1 MPMNTFLLLILIVIF
16 GFLSFHFINQKIQK
30 KFLYLTGLEFLFVGI
45 LIGEPFVRFVN
56 DLFNSDLPVLLNTEG
71 SVQLKPIIATILGAV
86 GFSIGLQFRLKELF
100 NYSIE
105 HLRLAIN
112 DILLTVIVISGL
124 SFLLISNLFQNIL
137 DFQSIIINS
146 LITGISASTLSVIVL
161 ESIQSKFEVSGNNF
175 DTLQK
180 IPKINNFIALTLFGL
195 MFAVFH
201 KGQTSGIQVTSVE
214 WFVINIAL
222 GLIIGFLFFVFLER
236 EENETKLLIALLGII
251 IFSSGVA
258 YFMNFSPLFLN
269 MLVGF
274 VIGNFL
280 KSKDLIS
287 SIFRKLEHPFY
298 VIILIYAGANIRI
311 DNFWIFVSG
320 LILYVVFRF
329 VVKYFNGWFTYQFSY
344 DKSKFSSRIG
354 LGLNTQGM
362 IAIAMMVN
370 FQQVYDNPLANS
382 LFAII
387 LIGVLINEILSTK
400 LTKDLLI
407 DLSEIK

>member
-1 MPMNTFLLLILIVIF
+1 MNTFLLLILIIIL
-16 GFLSFHFINQKIQK
+16 GFLSFHFVNQKLQK

-45 LIGEPFVRFVN
+45 LIGEPFIKFVN
-56 DLFNSDLPVLLNTEG
+56 ELLKIEMPVLLDAEG
-71 SVQLKPIIATILGAV
+71 SIQLRPIIATILGAV
-86 GFSIGLQFRLKELF
+86 GFSIGLQFRLKDLF
-100 NYSIE
+100 DYSIE

-112 DILLTVIVISGL
+112 DILITMIIISGL
-124 SFLLISNLFQNIL
+124 SFLLISYLFQNIL

-146 LITGISASTLSVIVL
+146 LIIGISASTLSSGVL

-175 DTLQK
+175 NTLQK
-180 IPKINNFIALTLFGL
+180 IPKINNFIALALFGL
-195 MFAVFH
+195 MFAIFH
-201 KGQTSGIQVTSVE
+201 KGQTNGIRITSIE

-236 EENETKLLIALLGII
+236 EENETKLFIALLGII
-251 IFSSGVA
+251 IFSSGLA

-269 MLVGF
+269 LLVGF

-287 SIFRKLEHPFY
+287 SIFRKLDHPFY

-311 DNFWIFVSG
+311 VNFWIFVSG
-320 LILYVVFRF
+320 LLLYVIFRLI
-329 VVKYFNGWFTYQFSY
+329 VKYFNGWFAYQFSY
-344 DKSKFSSRIG
+344 DKSKFSPRIG
-354 LGLNTQGM
+354 LGLNTQG
-362 IAIAMMVN
+362 ILAIAMMVN
-370 FQQVYDNPLANS
+370 FQQVYDNPLVDS

-387 LIGVLINEILSTK
+387 LVAVLVNEILSIK